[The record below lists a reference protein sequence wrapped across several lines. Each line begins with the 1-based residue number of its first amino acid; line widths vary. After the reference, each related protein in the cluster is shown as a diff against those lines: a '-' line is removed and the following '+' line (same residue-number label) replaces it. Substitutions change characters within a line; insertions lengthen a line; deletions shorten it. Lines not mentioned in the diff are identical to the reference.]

1 MNRTSLGHREE
12 DRQETLASCRSH
24 VPRSFRT
31 LTEGGAETKM
41 RIRLRNLIRVSV
53 VGCIIL
59 TMMLGVAAGS
69 EHPLLKD
76 AKKEG
81 KAVFYAN
88 ITGIDPVMEAFKSQ
102 YGIPVEYNRVS
113 TAVYVPTVQTEF
125 QAGRLAADVL
135 QAPIPILQILKQA
148 GVLAKYVSPMAEK
161 YPDWS
166 KDPDGMI
173 QQFGIEAVAL
183 IYNTELVKPQDVPT
197 SYRDLA
203 NPKWRNKI
211 VMPDPITHAT
221 TITWLVGLK
230 EHVFSSEAEWKEFLR
245 GLAKNN
251 PMFVASFGPTPGP
264 IETGEKVIGISMP
277 KYIVTKAPAPLGW
290 AQLKNEPLMGSARG
304 IAIAKNAPRPNAA
317 RLFVDYWLSEASS
330 RILAEQVGEWV
341 LYKDV
346 YPPIKDIR
354 KANVIP
360 LRELSDDEIQRWS
373 EVFRTI
379 F

>member
-1 MNRTSLGHREE
+1 MKTG
-12 DRQETLASCRSH
+12 
-24 VPRSFRT
+24 
-31 LTEGGAETKM
+31 
-41 RIRLRNLIRVSV
+41 IRNLIRSSV
-53 VGCIIL
+53 MCCIIL
-59 TMMLGVAAGS
+59 AMVLGVAAGS
-69 EHPLLKD
+69 EHPLLKE

-81 KAVFYAN
+81 KAIFYAN
-88 ITGIDPVMEAFKSQ
+88 ITGVEPVMQAFKSQ
-102 YGIPVEYNRVS
+102 YGVSAEYTRVS

-135 QAPIPILQILKQA
+135 QAPIPILQILKDA
-148 GVLAKYVSPMAEK
+148 GVLAKYVSPVSEK
-161 YPDWS
+161 YPKWS
-166 KDPDGMI
+166 RDPDGVI
-173 QQFGIEAVAL
+173 QQFGIEAVAI

-197 SYRDLA
+197 TYRDLA
-203 NPKWRNKI
+203 NPKWRDKI

-230 EHVFSSEAEWKEFLR
+230 EHVFSTEAEWMEFLR
-245 GLAKNN
+245 GLAKNR

-290 AQLKNEPLMGSARG
+290 AKLNGEPLMGSARG
-304 IAIAKNAPRPNAA
+304 IAVAKNAKRPNAA
-317 RLFVDYWLSEASS
+317 RLFVDFWLSEASS

-341 LYKDV
+341 LYEGI
-346 YPPIKDIR
+346 YPPIEGIK
-354 KANVIP
+354 KADVIP

-373 EVFRTI
+373 EVFKTI